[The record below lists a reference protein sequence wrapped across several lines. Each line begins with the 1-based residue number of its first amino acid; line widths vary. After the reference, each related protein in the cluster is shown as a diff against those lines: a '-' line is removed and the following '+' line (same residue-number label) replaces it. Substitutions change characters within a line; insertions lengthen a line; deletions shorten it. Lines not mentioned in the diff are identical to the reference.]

1 MDYLV
6 DGHNLIGR
14 MPGLA
19 LSDPDDE
26 AKLVDLLGRW
36 TLREPRH
43 RITVVFDGGVYGHPS
58 RLGSSRVRVI
68 FAHLPRNAD
77 SVLEKL
83 LQQVKSPGMTVLVSD
98 DRAITSV
105 AADRGVHVVPCRV
118 FLEQLMQPRAPRS
131 KRPGRARPEPKLPN
145 SEVEAWLK
153 HFGASDE

>member
-1 MDYLV
+1 MEYLV

-43 RITVVFDGGVYGHPS
+43 RVTVVFDGGVYGHPS

-68 FAHLPRNAD
+68 FARPPRDAD
-77 SVLEKL
+77 SLLEEL
-83 LQQVKSPGMTVLVSD
+83 LKQISGSRKAVLVSD
-98 DRAITSV
+98 DRAITAV
-105 AADRGVHVVPCRV
+105 AEDRGVSVVACRA
-118 FLEQLMQPRAPRS
+118 FAEQLMAPLAPRQ
-131 KRPGRARPEPKLPN
+131 KRAKRIRPEPKLSR
-145 SEVEAWLK
+145 SEVDAWLE
-153 HFGASDE
+153 HFGTADE